1 MMTLEKTIKLMFS
14 DKLED
19 RILADYY
26 QTLIKRY
33 TLFEKIDL
41 MLDSEPYY
49 QEWYDE
55 LKAIEAYEDCIL
67 RKIEKMGIDPNKY
80 FDNSEYDEMPE
91 SKDFNYYRQTKC

>member
-55 LKAIEAYEDCIL
+55 LKAIEAYEDCLL
-67 RKIEKMGIDPNKY
+67 RKMKKMGIDHKKY
-80 FDNSEYDEMPE
+80 FDNSAYDFMSE
-91 SKDFNYYRQTKC
+91 SKDYNYYNY

>member
-1 MMTLEKTIKLMFS
+1 MMTLDKTIRLMFS

-41 MLDSEPYY
+41 MLDSEPCY
-49 QEWYDE
+49 QEWHDE
-55 LKAIEAYEDCIL
+55 LKALEAYEDCLL
-67 RKIEKMGIDPNKY
+67 RKIKKMGINPDKY
-80 FDNSEYDEMPE
+80 FDNNEYDEMSE
-91 SKDFNYYRQTKC
+91 SKDSNYYR